1 MARILLGLVQA
12 KNKKTCQTDT
22 ATPQSAETKTE
33 NVDMEH
39 GSYQYHHTSDLY
51 IQVTS
56 ADRLDILASKLYG
69 DQSLWYIIAAANGLG
84 KGSLVVP
91 PNTVLRI
98 PSTEQTISFINSI
111 NTRR

>member
-1 MARILLGLVQA
+1 MANRYS
-12 KNKKTCQTDT
+12 N
-22 ATPQSAETKTE
+22 TPISLDE
-33 NVDMEH
+33 NRKRRY
-39 GSYQYHHTSDLY
+39 GTWIISIPPYNSSDLY